1 MNTNSPPPPP
11 PPPEDPYS
19 SFSSGPDLGPGELP
33 ENLAQGRPSVA
44 ANPGRVLLVL
54 GVVGLVLAILLYNV
68 FYGKRDRNDEDK
80 GPERTVAASQVAP
93 PPLPMETP
101 VFTPPPV
108 PEPTKVGII
117 KPEDD
122 SAARAQLRARLHS
135 NMILSDN
142 SASNNGGVSD
152 LFGSNEIASEDPD
165 LKFQSQIVKANSK
178 AERVKATF
186 IGNLHRTIAQG
197 RLIQATLE
205 TAINTELPAPLRAIV
220 SRDTFGEAGTEP
232 LIPKGSR
239 LIGQYST
246 DLAGGQSRVFVVW
259 TRVIRPD
266 GVDVMLGSPLVD
278 QIGQAGIGGQ
288 VDNKFQQIFSRSIMA
303 SIISIG
309 FAIGV
314 ESINPNDTGTS
325 TTSSTFGTTQSG
337 NAASSATVNALNRL
351 GTTTETFLA
360 RFISAAPTILVD
372 QGTPVNVFVNR
383 DLVFPGDIAGPRMVN

>member
-1 MNTNSPPPPP
+1 MNTNAPPPPP
-11 PPPEDPYS
+11 PPPEEPYAG
-19 SFSSGPDLGPGELP
+19 FTNEPEGNNELP
-33 ENLAQGRPSVA
+33 DNLGQGRPSVA
-44 ANPGRVLLVL
+44 ANPGRVLAVV
-54 GVVGLVLAILLYNV
+54 GVVGVVLAFLLYNV
-68 FYGKRDRNDEDK
+68 FFGERDRDDEDK
-80 GPERTVAASQVAP
+80 GPERSVAASQVAP
-93 PPLPMETP
+93 PPLPAETP

-108 PEPTKVGII
+108 PEPAKVAVI

-135 NMILSDN
+135 NMLIASD
-142 SASNNGGVSD
+142 AGGGGALSD
-152 LFGSNEIASEDPD
+152 LFGENEIASTDPN
-165 LKFQSQIVKANSK
+165 LQFQSQVVKANSK
-178 AERVKATF
+178 APKQKATS
-186 IGNLHRTIAQG
+186 IGHLNRTIAQG

-205 TAINTELPAPLRAIV
+205 SAINTELPAPIRAIV
-220 SRDTFGEAGTEP
+220 SRDTFGEAGVEP

-246 DLAGGQSRVFVVW
+246 DLTGGQSRVFVIW

-266 GVDVMLGSPLVD
+266 GIDVMIGSPLVD

-314 ESINPNDTGTS
+314 EAINPADETGSS

-337 NAASSATVNALNRL
+337 DAASTAAVNALNRL
-351 GTTTETFLA
+351 GSTTESFLQ
-360 RFISAAPTILVD
+360 RFINARPTILVD

-383 DLVFPGDIAGPRMVN
+383 DLIFPPELSGPRMVN